1 LIADLKSETSGNFSK
16 LLERLMMDPVELDCF
31 ELKQAVKGLGT
42 DEETLIEI
50 LASRSNERLKAI
62 NETYQKSQLRYLFI
76 FKCFLFFSS
85 SVFETIG
92 KRC

>member
-1 LIADLKSETSGNFSK
+1 
-16 LLERLMMDPVELDCF
+16 MDPVELDCF

-50 LASRSNERLKAI
+50 LASRSNERIKAI
-62 NETYQKSQLRYLFI
+62 NETYQKSQLKYLFLFKI
-76 FKCFLFFSS
+76 FCFSFFS
-85 SVFETIG
+85 VFKSIG

>member
-1 LIADLKSETSGNFSK
+1 
-16 LLERLMMDPVELDCF
+16 MMDPVELDCF

-62 NETYQKSQLRYLFI
+62 VSTYPQCK
-76 FKCFLFFSS
+76 
-85 SVFETIG
+85 FEIVR
-92 KRC
+92 KISILSLWCI